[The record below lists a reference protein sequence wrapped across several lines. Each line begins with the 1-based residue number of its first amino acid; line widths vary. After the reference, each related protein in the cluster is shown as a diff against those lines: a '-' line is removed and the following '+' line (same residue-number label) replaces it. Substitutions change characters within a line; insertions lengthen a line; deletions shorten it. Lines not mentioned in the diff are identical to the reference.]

1 MYKYFRKDV
10 ILKFYQYLGK
20 IDFTTITNDRRKE
33 IDLIVAKHN
42 YYFKTNSIGFLTL
55 MTFVAERLTT
65 SYKTYGLLDK
75 NEAAYFYINIIDPNL
90 LFLEVYEAANMKQEQ
105 KDFSFLNF
113 GIYDKYLMFLE
124 KTYNDYFL
132 DYNPNDLWSREQIK
146 RQ

>member
-20 IDFTTITNDRRKE
+20 IDFTTITPERRNELNK
-33 IDLIVAKHN
+33 IVAKYN
-42 YYFKTNSIGFLTL
+42 YYFHKNSIGFLTL

-90 LFLEVYEAANMKQEQ
+90 LFLEVYESANMIQEQ
-105 KDFSFLNF
+105 KDYSFLNF
-113 GIYDKYLMFLE
+113 GIYDKYLMYLE
-124 KTYNDYFL
+124 KVYNNYFL
-132 DYNPNDLWSREQIK
+132 DYDPDDLWSREQIK
-146 RQ
+146 K